1 MHSQVTIQIDFS
13 FKGETYHPSLQLD
26 LDSLMREYGRLPDLH
41 VLLATRNQIDTYSYL
56 YEVMCAHEIHF
67 QDAAGLA
74 DRHVINGQFDMA
86 GFEQAWR
93 EQQQL
98 SQLADIAQQ
107 YMGIA
112 DLSQQPGLQQTL
124 MAAFCLG
131 KEQREL

>member
-13 FKGETYHPSLQLD
+13 FKGETYHPSLLLD
-26 LDSLMREYGRLPDLH
+26 LDSLMREYERLPDLY

-67 QDAAGLA
+67 QDATGLA
-74 DRHVINGQFDMA
+74 DQYLADGQFDIA

-98 SQLADIAQQ
+98 RQLADIAQQ
-107 YMGIA
+107 YMGIT
-112 DLSQQPGLQQTL
+112 DLSQQPALQQGL
-124 MAAFCLG
+124 MAAFRLG
-131 KEQREL
+131 KEQR